1 MATQVSVALNV
12 NVVID
17 KRDEFNKLVN
27 IYCQVMNKSMSLV
40 VKNTARLF
48 CKDMVQYTPPFSHGN
63 DPSSAKGAGMDSLAL
78 ESGQKKVSKQIRRI
92 FAPIAQAHASQ
103 VAQYGNLGVFSAWM
117 KAKEELPGRH
127 EPYWVFQR
135 WGSHRG
141 LMVTESEFNLFQEWS
156 KNGGNDKKAVFWNG
170 TSEEKVKGLHENLR
184 GKPMYKVKAQ
194 NQKVYVDDWKVVER
208 YIKRVQTRV
217 GKLKSGWYAAGKQL
231 GKMPPVAWIEKQ
243 GTNDALCIP
252 KLTGNK
258 PMITVGTHGR
268 ERYRRWW
275 PLMQMALNHRGYA
288 MRYQILQHLK
298 DPKNHGTLR
307 QVIAQM
313 PQGFN
318 QIETKD

>member
-1 MATQVSVALNV
+1 
-12 NVVID
+12 
-17 KRDEFNKLVN
+17 
-27 IYCQVMNKSMSLV
+27 MSLV

-141 LMVTESEFNLFQEWS
+141 LMLTESEFNLFQEWS

-298 DPKNHGTLR
+298 DPKNHGTLK

-318 QIETKD
+318 QLETKD